1 MKKFLDSKFSNL
13 LFAIFIALVVCFVI
27 KTFILETQIVK
38 SSNMSPT
45 LTSGDF
51 VLINKL
57 NKITGY
63 IKKTDIVKYYDEKNS
78 ESNIARVIAM
88 PKDSVEIINDD
99 IFVNGKRIYEPYILL
114 QQSKKLNNN
123 KWVLSKDEYF
133 VINDVID
140 NAVKDIETIIAA
152 EKLRV
157 KRHKN
162 IKKEV
167 QAEEERNKWL
177 YHLLKI

>member
-1 MKKFLDSKFSNL
+1 MKKFLNSKFSNL

-63 IKKTDIVKYYDEKNS
+63 IKKTDIVQYYDQKDS
-78 ESNIARVIAM
+78 QSNIARVIAM

-133 VINDVID
+133 VINDNRELDDYNDSRYIGPI
-140 NAVKDIETIIAA
+140 NKDSIIGVVFF
-152 EKLRV
+152 R
-157 KRHKN
+157 
-162 IKKEV
+162 
-167 QAEEERNKWL
+167 L
-177 YHLLKI
+177 YPVDKIGSI

>member
-1 MKKFLDSKFSNL
+1 MFRN
-13 LFAIFIALVVCFVI
+13 
-27 KTFILETQIVK
+27 KTFILQTQIVK

-63 IKKTDIVKYYDEKNS
+63 IKKTDIVQYYDQKDS

-114 QQSKKLNNN
+114 QQSKN
-123 KWVLSKDEYF
+123 
-133 VINDVID
+133 
-140 NAVKDIETIIAA
+140 
-152 EKLRV
+152 
-157 KRHKN
+157 
-162 IKKEV
+162 
-167 QAEEERNKWL
+167 
-177 YHLLKI
+177 